1 MCVLPAAPDAGKV
14 LRRGDTRFAGSSV
27 SVDGKSIGKVAQ
39 KTGRMKKKDIAL
51 TGVVSRI
58 MGAFSS
64 REISMR
70 FMPSVLRLAALSV
83 GVMFAI
89 PAMAGDES
97 QLIESINSY
106 RSQPQRCGSQASN
119 ELPPLSAD
127 PRLRLRATGA
137 VDLQQAMA
145 SASYP
150 MVNVQAITLNGPR
163 DAASAMQAIQES
175 FCQVVLDPQFVDVG
189 VSRDDRD
196 WRIVLARPLLSA
208 KLGDAQSE
216 GQKLLSELNVAR
228 SQARQCGGQAFAAA
242 APLAWN
248 ATLGTIAQDH
258 SRDMANNNYF
268 DHKDRDGR
276 TPGDRAELAG
286 YSGQQVGEN
295 IAAGQ
300 DTVHKVVEG
309 WLASPGHCANLM
321 NPQYQELGAAYATD
335 PKSSAGIYWTAM
347 FGAQ

>member
-1 MCVLPAAPDAGKV
+1 
-14 LRRGDTRFAGSSV
+14 
-27 SVDGKSIGKVAQ
+27 
-39 KTGRMKKKDIAL
+39 
-51 TGVVSRI
+51 
-58 MGAFSS
+58 
-64 REISMR
+64 MR

-83 GVMFAI
+83 GLALATS
-89 PAMAGDES
+89 AMATDES

-106 RSQPQRCGSQASN
+106 RSQPQRCGNQASS

-127 PRLRLRATGA
+127 PRLILPASGV
-137 VDLQQAMA
+137 VDLQQAMSGA
-145 SASYP
+145 RYP

-163 DAASAMQAIQES
+163 DAASAMKAIQES
-175 FCQVVLDPQFVDVG
+175 FCQVVLDPQFVDIG
-189 VSRDDRD
+189 VSRADRD
-196 WRIVLARPLLSA
+196 WRITLARPLLSA
-208 KLGDAQSE
+208 RLGDGQAE
-216 GQKLLSELNVAR
+216 GQKLLEQLNAAR
-228 SQARQCGGQAFAAA
+228 AQPRQCGGQAFSAT

-248 ATLGTIAQDH
+248 AVLGGVAQEH
-258 SRDMANNNYF
+258 SREMANNNYF

-300 DTVHKVVEG
+300 DTVQKVVAG

-321 NPQYQELGAAYATD
+321 NPQYRELGAAYAVD

-347 FGAQ
+347 FGGE

>member
-1 MCVLPAAPDAGKV
+1 MN
-14 LRRGDTRFAGSSV
+14 
-27 SVDGKSIGKVAQ
+27 
-39 KTGRMKKKDIAL
+39 KKDIAL
-51 TGVVSRI
+51 PGGLSRI

-89 PAMAGDES
+89 PALAGDES

-163 DAASAMQAIQES
+163 DAASAMKAIQES

-286 YSGQQVGEN
+286 YSGQLVGEN

-309 WLASPGHCANLM
+309 WLTSPGHCANLM

-347 FGAQ
+347 FGAK

>member
-1 MCVLPAAPDAGKV
+1 
-14 LRRGDTRFAGSSV
+14 
-27 SVDGKSIGKVAQ
+27 
-39 KTGRMKKKDIAL
+39 MKKKDIAL
-51 TGVVSRI
+51 PGGLSRI

-83 GVMFAI
+83 GVVFAI
-89 PAMAGDES
+89 PALAGDES